1 MMNARLSRLRSVLK
15 ERRLEALLITHGPN
29 RQYVTG
35 FTGTSGYAVVTGEHA
50 LLLTDFRY
58 LSQAAEQSAS
68 FKVDRHGDQ
77 PFASIAEHVRKL
89 GVRELAVEA
98 NRLSLAQAGLLQ
110 ENLTGIVCVPT
121 EEIVEKLRNVKDETE
136 IMSLREA
143 ARIADEA
150 FYQIV
155 PLIRPGT
162 TERRIAAELEYRIRL
177 LGAECGWPG
186 FIVASGHRSAL
197 PHGVASG
204 KEIGHNEFV
213 TLDFGAIVNGYMSD
227 VTRTVFVGKP
237 DERQREIYEAVLA
250 ASEEAIRGLRPGMDG
265 KQGDALGRDV
275 IAARGYGQYFGHGL
289 GHGIG
294 LEIHEQLRLSR
305 QSDSIL
311 EPGNVLTVE
320 PGIYFPNVQG
330 VRIEDDVL
338 VTPHGVEVLTTSPKA
353 LIAL

>member
-1 MMNARLSRLRSVLK
+1 MNARLSRLRSVLK
-15 ERRLEALLITHGPN
+15 ERSLEAILIFHGPN
-29 RQYVTG
+29 RQYISG
-35 FTGTSGYAVVTGEHA
+35 FNGSSGYAVVTGEHA

-58 LSQAAEQSAS
+58 VSQAAEQAPT
-68 FKVDRHGDQ
+68 FIVKRHGDQ
-77 PFASIAEHVRKL
+77 PFESIADQVRKL
-89 GVRELAVEA
+89 GIRELAVEG
-98 NRLSLAQAGLLQ
+98 NRLSMAQAERLK
-110 ENLTGIVCVPT
+110 EKLTGIACVPT
-121 EEIVEKLRNVKDETE
+121 EEIVEKLRNVKDVVE
-136 IMSLREA
+136 IASLREA

-150 FYQIV
+150 FFQLL

-162 TERRIAAELEYRIRL
+162 TERKIAAELEYRIRL

-186 FIVASGHRSAL
+186 FIVASGYRSAL
-197 PHGVASG
+197 PHGVASA
-204 KEIGHNEFV
+204 KEIGNNEFV

-237 DERQREIYEAVLA
+237 NEKQREIYDAVLA
-250 ASEEAIRGLRPGMDG
+250 ANEKAIRGLRPGMNG

-275 IAARGYGQYFGHGL
+275 IDARGYGEYFGHGL

-294 LEIHEQLRLSR
+294 LEIHEQLRLSQ

-320 PGIYFPNVQG
+320 PGVYIPNVEG

-338 VTPHGVEVLTTSPKA
+338 ITPHGAEVLTSSPKA